1 MLTNVQLTDP
11 QGQTFTDA
19 VVRVK
24 EANRESST
32 NTTTTENL
40 VTDASDYSKAASVTT
55 DNRNYEN
62 DYLRCVFLY
71 WPNQAA
77 FDEGRAPYVLMN
89 PSSNLD
95 QNFQI
100 NRDELEK
107 TKYAGLGIE
116 DVCELYF
123 TDMVTPLLV

>member
-24 EANRESST
+24 EANRESSS
-32 NTTTTENL
+32 NSTTTENL
-40 VTDASDYSKAASVTT
+40 ITDASDYTKDATVNT
-55 DNRNYEN
+55 DNRNYQN

-71 WPNQAA
+71 WPTQAA
-77 FDEGRAPYVLMN
+77 FDEGRAPYILMN
-89 PSSNLD
+89 PESIND

-107 TKYAGLGIE
+107 PKYDGLGVE

-123 TDMVTPLLV
+123 TDVVSALLV